1 VATVKARNK
10 PSKLDDPKT
19 QRLMLDAVGR
29 GLSYEAAAK
38 LAGVTG
44 RTLGRYRTTNKA
56 FAQKLAQARD
66 LYMTSGEQPGPVPE
80 PTRVDEPMTR
90 REFMLL
96 LERKAV
102 GTGAD
107 AVQAMAMLTRLH
119 AEELRAEVRVAS
131 RPDQSPATEELPA
144 TTVAR
149 PRGMAVLALPPIED
163 DEAEPAQSAR
173 LGS

>member
-1 VATVKARNK
+1 MADRTTV
-10 PSKLDDPKT
+10 SKLDSPKV
-19 QRLMLDAVGR
+19 QRQLLDAVGR
-29 GLSYEAAAK
+29 GLSYNDAAK
-38 LAGVTG
+38 LAGVVG
-44 RTLGRYRTTNKA
+44 RTLARYRKA
-56 FAQKLAQARD
+56 NPEFEKRLRTARD
-66 LYMTSGEQPGPVPE
+66 LYMSGGAEPASVPE
-80 PTRVDEPMTR
+80 PTRVDEPMSR

-96 LERKAV
+96 LEKKAV

-131 RPDQSPATEELPA
+131 RPDKSPATEELPA